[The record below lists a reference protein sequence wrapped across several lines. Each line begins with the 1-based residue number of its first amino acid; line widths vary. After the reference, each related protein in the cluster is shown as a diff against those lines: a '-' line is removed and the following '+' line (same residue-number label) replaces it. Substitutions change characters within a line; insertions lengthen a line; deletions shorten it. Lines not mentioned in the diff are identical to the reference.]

1 MNQDM
6 FDLRARSEGVVA
18 AEAAQDINGAVAFY
32 ADEAIIQS
40 AGIPQVQG
48 KEALAKLYRQFFEG
62 GQLKDFSGTTTKL
75 EVSQSGDLAYEYGIN
90 RMVFADP
97 NGDLLDI
104 GKYLAIWKKI
114 NNKWL
119 IVALSFT
126 SDAPSPTPLRK

>member
-1 MNQDM
+1 MNQNM
-6 FDLRARSEGVVA
+6 LDLRARSEGVVA

-40 AGIPQVQG
+40 AGIPQVHG
-48 KEALAKLYRQFFEG
+48 KKALTKLYRQFFEG

-75 EVSQSGDLAYEYGIN
+75 EVSQSGDL
-90 RMVFADP
+90 
-97 NGDLLDI
+97 LDI

-126 SDAPSPTPLRK
+126 SDSPSPTPLEK

>member
-6 FDLRARSEGVVA
+6 LDLRARSEAVVA
-18 AEAAQDINGAVAFY
+18 AEAAQDIKGAVAFF
-32 ADEAIIQS
+32 ADEAVIQS

-48 KEALAKLYRQFFEG
+48 KEALSNLYRQFFEG
-62 GQLKDFSGTTTKL
+62 GQVKDFSGTTTIL

-97 NGDLLDI
+97 KGDLLDM
-104 GKYLAIWKKI
+104 GKYLAVWKQI
-114 NNKWL
+114 NNEWL

-126 SDAPSPTPLRK
+126 SDSPSPTLLEK